1 MDQDGSDQRRDSDG
15 DAPPSSV
22 LGTSDLARYEGP
34 LAILAN
40 RDAKRIDAELRG
52 DRTAERALLVELA
65 RLYAERGTNLDE
77 ALLLA
82 ERAAVLTT
90 DAPLLL
96 ELAGWRAGLG
106 DPAGAAQHLES
117 AARLDSTKAAQSS
130 KNLVRAGVLYGRA
143 RRAKDALRVFDA
155 AAALDPRDP
164 IPHELIGTLS
174 AWAND
179 VVPKDRAATAYLI
192 AADLRVAT
200 GEADGALEDLLRAFE
215 VCPSSPEVAERVCA
229 ALVADGRGLAAEEM
243 LRDHASALEDAGEP
257 TAAREVHARRLQT
270 ALVDDDLAGALSSA
284 LDLGTLV
291 GGSTGETPEIEARID
306 EVLSRVGLPELLAV
320 RLTLRARDRGRGA
333 RAAHHEA
340 AAKLFL
346 SDLSS
351 EREGM
356 RALVEAA
363 VADPL
368 QASALDALRAYERRD
383 EDHEPLVEALV
394 RIVGVV
400 RPPDASTQLRASLAL
415 ELSQLAESRL
425 GDPALADWALERAR
439 ALDSGLSEQVAHS
452 RVRLET
458 DLAERDEEIQRAESA
473 LQGKSSSLRD
483 ARLLALRK
491 LVSLYGRAPAFES
504 RTFETLASICRADP
518 ADGLVLHS
526 LALLYRRNEE
536 QNPSWTELY
545 ESVLTGRIEGGVSAR
560 DELFIRSELVG
571 LALASDARTAA
582 IGAVLPLLEA
592 VEANPRENEAHALGA
607 AALMLAAKSGDGASK
622 EQAQCFAIVG
632 EILAEALGA
641 LFLAAS
647 SEIYRATGAVALAKR
662 AAERSL
668 EMDPSCTRGATALAR
683 VSAVL
688 GGREAAIAIEKA
700 LGLVVPRAWL
710 CDALARSL
718 ESIGEHEL
726 SFAWTQRW
734 LALAPSDRRAMAELL
749 RRCLVGTDPQRI
761 ASALNWVLAQ
771 PDPPEERAAVFADA
785 LTLLYGLERKTAEQV
800 ARRAMDVFG
809 PHHAAMRDRL
819 LSIADEWGDAGL
831 GIAILERWVGA
842 SGEQARDVFIDLCQ
856 RRIEVSDVDGAARE
870 LLRASAKASPDVVL
884 GLADDIE
891 ASAQPLQ
898 SDGLVALT
906 EARGRALLRSLRSPS
921 TSKAPRG
928 DDEGSGAEED
938 ARAAALRAVVESLRM
953 LGALRWD
960 LAEDPRGAEQALFE
974 AAELDVTTGFEVYAH
989 DLNELAGLDQAILA
1003 IFERLTLLQGESP
1016 EKRVA
1021 LGLAAA
1027 HLAAEHGAAATAI
1040 DAARKVL
1047 GVEPGNAEAIS
1058 IAESQA
1064 SHVPDGDVAIDAIY
1078 SALAAHAMGVY
1089 GRRAAHY
1096 RAARK
1101 LERLGSRDRAI
1112 HHALRAFEA
1121 VPNEGTSWQI
1131 LTRLVDPI
1139 TGSPDVVEA
1148 FLSVAETSRPGE
1160 AANAYKRALEFAGKD
1175 HDGLVRALD
1184 VLLRALVAV
1193 PELFFAKELQDV
1205 LSQLKD
1211 FGPYPDLTRERLDR
1225 ATPLVLKKL
1234 EGPDGA
1240 RTAVHLAKALLPA
1253 GAVDGAFRCLRTA
1266 TDADGGVEVYEAL
1279 LGDVWQFAET
1289 PAPSLS
1295 FVRDVERRSADP
1307 HSVVGPPLLTLAA
1320 AFAAELGEGDAESAL
1335 SLRAEQ
1341 LLLDDRPPP
1350 PETEQED
1357 PFADLDSSPP
1367 PPSRKDQQ
1375 LPPPP
1380 EPRLELEVEPSEPPP
1395 AAPASAIPRTRRAA
1409 SAVDF
1414 HAVKDG
1420 FDALSATLDSRAS
1433 DSIPPGSASLRPARS
1448 SVIPRAPSVA
1458 PRAASVVP
1466 RAPSIAPRAAS
1477 VAPRA
1482 PSIVPP
1488 PIAPEPASAE
1498 PSSLPAT
1505 TRAEPPVEVTLS
1517 LEERAHALEA
1527 EGAHADAAALY
1538 AEMAADASRAGPD
1551 RVAFAMKA
1559 SKHQLEA
1566 GDGRAALRA
1575 IDSLP
1580 KHLATE
1586 DLATLRIDVL
1596 RALGDDFGVV
1606 VAIDQRI
1613 AVGGLEDAEAAAMLV
1628 DASRLLVSVG
1638 DEQGALIRVRRA
1650 VKLAPTSPAAV
1661 LGAAELEYRARGMGT
1676 PRDAALM
1683 LETLHAIEVDL
1694 ADEFVELHAFL
1705 LAEATDVI
1713 HGGGAG
1719 LRELSMRHASVG
1731 PLPLIALGMAERLLR
1746 ARSFDAAVPLFQA
1759 ALDGDL
1765 RGLRSLPRV
1774 ALAGADAAIQAEALE
1789 EARAFLERAEQS
1801 AETRGQVERRRREL
1815 LAHDPDRAVAE
1826 PVLRALIEESSGLV
1840 RARLVQRLARLVAPV
1855 DFDQGIQ
1862 LYEDALMLA
1871 RRDRHVLEEL
1881 RSELLKLI
1889 EDKGVNSRSQRE
1901 QEAAARA
1908 EEEALASASD
1918 PAPPMDAP
1926 PAQPES
1932 KAPSQ
1937 ASPARSD
1944 AKPPPIP
1951 LAEPL
1956 AKAKAPAEPKA
1967 PPIEPARPHD
1977 PDAGMEFSLPE
1988 SSSSAD
1994 IDWVDPAE
2002 PEPIRLD
2009 DADDVQLDSG
2019 REVAPR
2025 EPSFDLRHALPLA
2038 HTWPPRP
2045 EFESGD
2051 EGELYAK
2058 LLEGF
2063 SQAGDLLL
2071 ERLDADR
2078 RRDRILVLR
2087 FLSVLAPG
2095 ERRYVEMLQA
2105 EAFEDGDE
2113 AYSLALGHVL
2123 AVIDGRTT
2131 QAPPLNSQ
2139 AREPELVQGLLT
2151 RGLITRETEVLK
2163 LLWDAGLFRR
2173 DSDSYRIS
2181 NASRV
2186 TPASATGIGDV
2197 YRELTQV
2204 FGAPRTLHH
2213 LPADPMRSV
2222 EVALVN
2228 PAAIVVR
2235 GPAARSREVL
2245 FQLAHA
2251 HVSSSA
2257 EFVLASELQ
2266 EASLTSLFKVVTA
2279 VFGPILPLSDDAP
2292 QSSEVFRE
2300 EARLS
2305 AELWQ
2310 RVGPA
2315 TERKLRELLADGAPL
2330 SVASARQSG
2339 RLIGLRAG
2347 LFVTGDLWYTLSVV
2361 ARSDGFEWPLA
2372 GPEPLLAFALSS
2384 AVAKDL
2390 VSFAVRAEFAG
2401 ARWQAAGPRS
2411 MRR

>member
-1 MDQDGSDQRRDSDG
+1 MGFPGRLAREAKMDEFSSDQRRDADG
-15 DAPPSSV
+15 EAPPSSV

-52 DRTAERALLVELA
+52 DRQAERGLLVELA

-82 ERAAVLTT
+82 ERAAALHA

-117 AARLDSTKAAQSS
+117 AARLADTAGPGSQAS

-143 RRAKDALRVFDA
+143 RRANDALRVFDA
-155 AAALDPRDP
+155 AAALDSRDP

-174 AWAND
+174 AWANH
-179 VVPKDRAATAYLI
+179 VVPKERAATAYLI
-192 AADLRVAT
+192 AAELRT
-200 GEADGALEDLLRAFE
+200 SSGEADGSLEDLLRAFE
-215 VCPSSPEVAERVCA
+215 VCPSSPDVAEKVCA
-229 ALVADGRGLAAEEM
+229 ALTRDGRALAAEEM
-243 LRDHASALEDAGEP
+243 LRDHAAAIEDAGS
-257 TAAREVHARRLQT
+257 AAGARDVHARRLHA
-270 ALVDDDLAGALSSA
+270 ALMDDDLASALSSA
-284 LDLGTLV
+284 LDLGSLIV
-291 GGSTGETPEIEARID
+291 AAPETPEVETRID
-306 EVLSRVGLPELLAV
+306 EVLARVGLPELLSV
-320 RLTLRARDRGRGA
+320 RLMMRATDRQRSS
-333 RAAHHEA
+333 RAAAYEA

-351 EREGM
+351 SREGM

-363 VADPL
+363 VADPA
-368 QASALDALRAYERRD
+368 QPTALDALRAYEQRD
-383 EDHEPLVEALV
+383 EDHEPLIEALV
-394 RIVGVV
+394 RIASVV
-400 RPPDASTQLRASLAL
+400 RPPEAAAQLRAGLAL

-425 GDPALADWALERAR
+425 ADPALADWALERAR
-439 ALDSGLSEQVAHS
+439 ALDPGLSEQVAHS

-458 DLAERDEEIQRAESA
+458 ELAERDEEIGRAEIA
-473 LQGKSSSLRD
+473 LQGKSSAQRD
-483 ARLLALRK
+483 ARMLTMRK
-491 LVSLYGRAPAFES
+491 LVGLYGRAPAFES
-504 RTFETLASICRADP
+504 RTFEMLAAICRAD
-518 ADGLVLHS
+518 ATDALSLHS
-526 LALLYRRNEE
+526 LALLFRRNDD
-536 QNPSWTELY
+536 QNPAWVELY
-545 ESVLTGRIEGGVSAR
+545 ESVLMGRLEAGVAPR

-571 LALASDARTAA
+571 LALLTDARTTAISAA
-582 IGAVLPLLEA
+582 APLLES
-592 VEANPRENEAHALGA
+592 VEANPRENEAHSLGA
-607 AALMLAAKSGDGASK
+607 AALMLAARSGDGPSK
-622 EQAQCFAIVG
+622 EQAQCFAIIG

-641 LFLAAS
+641 LFLAAA
-647 SEIYRATGAVALAKR
+647 SEVYRAVGAVAFAKR

-771 PDPPEERAAVFADA
+771 PDPPEERASIFADA

-809 PHHAAMRDRL
+809 PHHAAMRERL

-831 GIAILERWVGA
+831 GIAILERYVGA

-856 RRIEVSDVDGAARE
+856 RRIEVSDVDGASRE
-870 LLRASAKASPDVVL
+870 LLRAASKAPPDVIL

-891 ASAQPLQ
+891 KGPQALQ
-898 SDGLVALT
+898 SDGLIALT
-906 EARGRALLRSLRSPS
+906 EAKGRALLRSLRA
-921 TSKAPRG
+921 TSGSKPPEA
-928 DDEGSGAEED
+928 DEESVTAAHE
-938 ARAAALRAVVESLRM
+938 ARAKTLRGVIESLRV

-960 LAEDPRGAEQALFE
+960 LAEDTRGAEQALFE
-974 AAELDVTTGFEVYAH
+974 AAELDVTSGFEVYAH

-1003 IFERLTLLQGESP
+1003 MFERLALLQGDAP
-1016 EKRVA
+1016 EARVA

-1027 HLAAEHGAAATAI
+1027 HLAAEHGSAATAI
-1040 DAARKVL
+1040 DAAQRVL
-1047 GVEPGNAEAIS
+1047 HVEPGNTEAIS

-1078 SALAAHAMGVY
+1078 RALAAHAMGVY

-1101 LERLGSRDRAI
+1101 LERLGSRERAI
-1112 HHALRAFEA
+1112 NHALLAFEA

-1139 TGSPDVVEA
+1139 VGSSDVVDA
-1148 FLSVAETSRPGE
+1148 FLTVAETSRPTD

-1184 VLLRALVAV
+1184 VLLRALLAV

-1211 FGPYPDLTRERLDR
+1211 FGPYPDLTTERLDR
-1225 ATPLVLKKL
+1225 ATPLILKKL

-1240 RTAVHLAKALLPA
+1240 RTAVHLAKAMLPT
-1253 GAVDGAFRCLRTA
+1253 GAVDGAFRCLRAA

-1279 LGDVWQFAET
+1279 LGDVWQFAEA

-1295 FVRDVERRSADP
+1295 FVREVERRAADP

-1320 AFAAELGEGDAESAL
+1320 AFAAELGEGDAEAAL
-1335 SLRAEQ
+1335 SMRAEK
-1341 LLLDDRPPP
+1341 LLLDEQPPP
-1350 PETEQED
+1350 PDQPHPD
-1357 PFADLDSSPP
+1357 PFGDLDSSPP
-1367 PPSRKDQQ
+1367 PSQKVPERAAEAVPAPGPAEP
-1375 LPPPP
+1375 LPTPFGEEEEAFPAP
-1380 EPRLELEVEPSEPPP
+1380 AL
-1395 AAPASAIPRTRRAA
+1395 AAPASTVPRTRRATSMA
-1409 SAVDF
+1409 GF
-1414 HAVKDG
+1414 HAVSDG

-1433 DSIPPGSASLRPARS
+1433 DSVPPRPGSLRP
-1448 SVIPRAPSVA
+1448 PAPSVA
-1458 PRAASVVP
+1458 PRAASV
-1466 RAPSIAPRAAS
+1466 APRAAS
-1477 VAPRA
+1477 VPPADVPSPENRA
-1482 PSIVPP
+1482 
-1488 PIAPEPASAE
+1488 AS
-1498 PSSLPAT
+1498 
-1505 TRAEPPVEVTLS
+1505 
-1517 LEERAHALEA
+1517 LEA
-1527 EGAHADAAALY
+1527 EGKHADAAALY
-1538 AEMAADASRAGPD
+1538 AELAADASRAGPD
-1551 RVAFAMKA
+1551 RVGFAIRATKN
-1559 SKHQLEA
+1559 QLEI

-1575 IDSLP
+1575 VDSVP
-1580 KHLATE
+1580 KHLAT
-1586 DLATLRIDVL
+1586 DSLANLRIDVL
-1596 RALGDDFGVV
+1596 RSLGDDFGVV

-1613 AVGGLEDAEAAAMLV
+1613 ALGGLSDADAAELLV

-1650 VKLAPTSPAAV
+1650 VKLAPASPAAV

-1683 LETLHAIEVDL
+1683 LETLHAIETDL

-1719 LRELSMRHASVG
+1719 LRELSSRHAAVG

-1746 ARSFDAAVPLFQA
+1746 ARSFEGAVPLFQA
-1759 ALDGDL
+1759 ALAGDL
-1765 RGLRSLPRV
+1765 RGLRSPPRV
-1774 ALAGADAAIQAEALE
+1774 ALAGADAAIQAGTLT
-1789 EARAFLERAEQS
+1789 EARNFLEQAEQS
-1801 AETRGQVERRRREL
+1801 SETRGQTERRRREI
-1815 LAHDPDRAVAE
+1815 LAQDPDRTIAE

-1840 RARLVQRLARLVAPV
+1840 RARLVQRLAKLVATT

-1881 RSELLKLI
+1881 RGELLKLI
-1889 EDKGVNSRSQRE
+1889 EDKGVNSRAQRE
-1901 QEAAARA
+1901 KDAARA
-1908 EEEALASASD
+1908 TPEPEVPSVASAERAPTPEPEAAREGD
-1918 PAPPMDAP
+1918 EQAGQEFVLPAAQGPGAKQIASALDWVEPVEPEPLRVDDAADVLLVDER
-1926 PAQPES
+1926 PAQP
-1932 KAPSQ
+1932 A
-1937 ASPARSD
+1937 
-1944 AKPPPIP
+1944 
-1951 LAEPL
+1951 
-1956 AKAKAPAEPKA
+1956 
-1967 PPIEPARPHD
+1967 IE
-1977 PDAGMEFSLPE
+1977 
-1988 SSSSAD
+1988 
-1994 IDWVDPAE
+1994 
-2002 PEPIRLD
+2002 
-2009 DADDVQLDSG
+2009 Q
-2019 REVAPR
+2019 
-2025 EPSFDLRHALPLA
+2025 SFELRHALPLA

-2071 ERLDADR
+2071 ERLAANR
-2078 RRDRILVLR
+2078 RRDRMLVLR
-2087 FLSVLAPG
+2087 FMTVLAPG
-2095 ERRYVEMLQA
+2095 ERRYVEQLQA

-2123 AVIDGRTT
+2123 AVVDGRTT
-2131 QAPPLNSQ
+2131 QPPPLAVQS
-2139 AREPELVQGLLT
+2139 REPELVQSLLT
-2151 RGLITRETEVLK
+2151 RGLLTRETDVLR
-2163 LLWDAGLFRR
+2163 LLWEAGLFRR
-2173 DSDSYRIS
+2173 DSDSYRIG
-2181 NASRV
+2181 NGTRV
-2186 TPASATGIGDV
+2186 PPGTPSGLGDA
-2197 YRELTQV
+2197 YRELTQAL
-2204 FGAPRTLHH
+2204 GAPRTLHH
-2213 LPADPMRSV
+2213 LGTEPARGV

-2228 PAAIVVR
+2228 PPALVVR
-2235 GPAARSREVL
+2235 GAVSRTRDLL

-2251 HVSSSA
+2251 HVSASA

-2266 EASLTSLFKVVTA
+2266 EAVLTSLFKVVGA
-2279 VFGPILPLSDDAP
+2279 VFGPILPHSDAAP
-2292 QSSEVFRE
+2292 QSSEIFRE

-2315 TERKLRELLADGAPL
+2315 TERRLREILADGVPL
-2330 SVASARQSG
+2330 SVSSARRSG

-2347 LFVTGDLWYTLSVV
+2347 LFVTADLWHTLSVV
-2361 ARSDGFEWPLA
+2361 ARSDGFEWPL
-2372 GPEPLLAFALSS
+2372 GGSEPLLALALSNDI
-2384 AVAKDL
+2384 AKDL

-2401 ARWQAAGPRS
+2401 ARWQSAGPRS
-2411 MRR
+2411 VRR